1 MWWPRAAIIGLLALM
16 TLAGCIPLAI
26 TNVQVSHDNCDAIC
40 MTWDTN
46 QPAQCKTTYC
56 ADGLCY
62 TSPLDEYST
71 SHCISLP
78 VRRAEITITAIGR
91 NGQTANYEVKE

>member
-1 MWWPRAAIIGLLALM
+1 MRKLWIIGLLACM

-40 MTWDTN
+40 IEWQTN
-46 QPAQCKTTYC
+46 QLAQCKVTYC

-62 TSPLDEYST
+62 TSPLEPEPGMQ
-71 SHCISLP
+71 HCLSLP
-78 VRRAEITITAIGR
+78 VLRAAITITAIGR
-91 NGQTANYEVKE
+91 GGQAANYEVKE